1 MKKGKGKA
9 APTSKIPSK
18 KALKPKRGKQS
29 NTPTLKA
36 AMKKFAGDEKM
47 ENE

>member
-1 MKKGKGKA
+1 MSKKV
-9 APTSKIPSK
+9 KIPSK

-36 AMKKFAGDEKM
+36 AMMKLAGE
-47 ENE
+47 ETSEGE